1 MEPLHTKY
9 LLEQRQKLQER
20 HERGETGLSVAAWH
34 ASFIDVFIIS
44 VFNSLEVRSQL
55 SRGKDEPEGV
65 VLGLGGYGRKE
76 LAPFSDIDLL
86 FLFPQKMDA
95 SSEEIIRKIL
105 YPFWDVGYEVGY
117 TVQSPEQCLTMA
129 ETDFSFLTA
138 LLDLR
143 RVTGNPSLFQS
154 LKAEI
159 GRRLKGE
166 SGARWR
172 EWLVAEGE
180 KRHRRYGDSAFFLEP
195 HLKEGMGGLRDIH
208 LLLWLGKA
216 LYDAPDFF
224 SLEKVGLLTWDDRR
238 SLSAAQNFLLRL
250 RHQLHY
256 TTGRKNDRLS
266 FEYQAVLADW
276 LGTAPQ
282 EGILPVESFMRE
294 VYRHLQDVHGI
305 HQNFFERLAELR
317 HPGGKERTALEPG
330 VFIEAGRIY
339 LESARVLIDNPPMLM
354 KLFWYALKEQVPLSQ
369 ETIRLIKQCL
379 FLVDGAFQCSPEV
392 SRLFL
397 EIIGDP
403 KITRS
408 LLESLLQTGLLTRYL
423 PELESIRCR
432 TQFDTYHVYTVDVH
446 LLLTLMEL
454 KKIGQ
459 GAYLKEE
466 PLLYGLWGEV
476 PDFPSLF
483 LGALLHD
490 IGKGVGRGHARQGAR
505 LIPRIAERMHLTPEA
520 AATVGFL
527 VEQHLLLSE
536 AAQLRDLNDEELII
550 RLAQVVQDAG
560 RLKMLYL
567 LTYADA
573 LATSFRAW
581 NNWKSLL
588 VRELF
593 FKLLR
598 ILEQGEMG
606 SGPVRE
612 TLAANQEEILRLAAK
627 AMPRQEA
634 QSLLADM
641 PAAYLIS
648 VLPEKAARHL
658 RLLRELDGQP
668 LVWSLEK
675 NDEIVELFICCHD
688 RPGLFSR
695 LTGVLSLN
703 GINILGAQIFTRP
716 DKIALDIFQV
726 QPPLDPLFADETWEK
741 VHQQFLKAIQGKL
754 SLDYRLAQKKPSP
767 LLATGLPP
775 AVESR
780 VVADNQGSDFYTIL
794 EVYTQDRLGILYTIT
809 KALFEAEINIHF
821 AKISTKVD
829 QVVDVFYLT
838 DVEGQKIWD
847 EEQIEEVKQA
857 ILFAIRQ

>member
-20 HERGETGLSVAAWH
+20 HERGETGLAVAGWH

-44 VFNSLEVRSQL
+44 VFNSLEIRSQL
-55 SRGKDEPEGV
+55 SRGKDEPECV
-65 VLGLGGYGRKE
+65 VLGLGGFGRKE
-76 LAPFSDIDLL
+76 LSPFSDIDLL
-86 FLFPQKMDA
+86 FLFPQKMDP

-117 TVQSPEQCLTMA
+117 TVQSLEECLQMA
-129 ETDFSFLTA
+129 ETDFSFLTS

-143 RVTGNPSLFQS
+143 RVTGNPSLFQA
-154 LKAEI
+154 LKSEI
-159 GRRLKGE
+159 SRRLKGE
-166 SGARWR
+166 SGKHWQ
-172 EWLVAEGE
+172 EWIVAESE
-180 KRHRRYGDSAFFLEP
+180 KRHHRYGDSAFFLEP
-195 HLKEGMGGLRDIH
+195 HLKEGLGGLRDIH

-216 LYDAPDFF
+216 LYDAPDFY

-238 SLSAAQNFLLRL
+238 SLSAAQNYLLRL

-256 TTGRKNDRLS
+256 PTGRKNDRLS
-266 FEYQAVLADW
+266 FEYQAALASW
-276 LGTAPQ
+276 LEASGQ

-294 VYRHLQDVHGI
+294 VYQHLQDVHII

-317 HPGGKERTALEPG
+317 HPGGKERRPLEPG
-330 VFIEAGRIY
+330 VYVEDGRIY
-339 LESARVLIDNPPMLM
+339 LESARILIDRPAMLM
-354 KLFWYALKEQVPLSQ
+354 KLFWYALKEQVSLSQ
-369 ETIRLIKQCL
+369 ETIRLLKQCL
-379 FLVDGAFQCSPEV
+379 FLIDDSFQRSPEV

-397 EIIGDP
+397 EIISDG
-403 KITRS
+403 KISRA

-423 PELESIRCR
+423 PELEPTICR
-432 TQFDTYHVYTVDVH
+432 TQFDTYHVYTVDMH
-446 LLLTLMEL
+446 LLLTLVEL

-476 PDFPSLF
+476 PDFPALF
-483 LGALLHD
+483 LAALLHD

-505 LIPRIAERMHLTPEA
+505 LIPWIAGRINLTPEA
-520 AATVGFL
+520 AKTVGFL
-527 VEQHLLLSE
+527 VEHHLLLSE

-550 RLAQVVQDAG
+550 RLAQIVQDPG

-581 NNWKSLL
+581 NNWKSML

-598 ILEQGEMG
+598 ILEQGELG
-606 SGPVRE
+606 TGQVRE
-612 TLAANQEEILRLAAK
+612 TLAANQEEILRRSTPE
-627 AMPRQEA
+627 MPRKEA
-634 QSLLADM
+634 QSLLAGM
-641 PAAYLIS
+641 PAAYLLS
-648 VLPEKAARHL
+648 VPPEKAAGHL
-658 RLLRELDGQP
+658 KLLRDLDGQP

-675 NDEIVELFICCHD
+675 KEEIVELFICCHD

-726 QPPLDPLFADETWEK
+726 QPPLDPLFEEETWGK

-754 SLDYRLAQKKPSP
+754 SLDYRLAEKKPSP

-775 AVESR
+775 APESR
-780 VVADNQGSDFYTIL
+780 VVTDNQGSDFYTIL

-809 KALFEAEINIHF
+809 KALFEAEINIHY

-847 EEQIEEVKQA
+847 EEQIEEIKQA